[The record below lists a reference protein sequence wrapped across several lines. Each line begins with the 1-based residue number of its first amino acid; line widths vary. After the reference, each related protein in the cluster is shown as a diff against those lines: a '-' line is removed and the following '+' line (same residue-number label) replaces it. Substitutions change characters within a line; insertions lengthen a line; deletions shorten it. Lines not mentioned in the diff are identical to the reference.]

1 MCIPLQNGMV
11 VRGACK
17 TDGATWSDFL
27 KSASKFGS
35 VRNFN
40 AADEE
45 RAKEV

>member
-1 MCIPLQNGMV
+1 MV
-11 VRGACK
+11 IRAACK
-17 TDGATWSDFL
+17 TDGATWSDFV
-27 KSASKFGS
+27 KGASKFGS